1 MKRIVTGLCSA
12 ILLSTSSYAE
22 GNVKRVL
29 DVEPI
34 IQVGSQK
41 KVKNFYAGLGISLEQ
56 VKSHNYGS
64 DTVIGVTIK
73 AGHDFSE
80 YFAVEFRGSKDLG
93 NGEQLSLDYSYGF
106 YLKPQYV
113 VSEKVNI
120 YGLLGYAKTKISFE
134 NEAAFNGINNDYTT
148 QNGFS
153 FGVGLAYKLDED
165 WSLFV
170 DATRLIDKST
180 TKIEG
185 EYAIK
190 VDGGT
195 FGFVYHF

>member
-93 NGEQLSLDYSYGF
+93 NGDQLSLDYSYGF